1 MITEQLLLKAALS
14 FLVGGLYIGLMTI
27 IAERFGSKIGGL
39 LVALPSTIL
48 VSLIFISII
57 LGPTGLVQATIT
69 IPAAIGV
76 SIIFLAAFIFLYRF
90 LGLVAAYF
98 GAVAIW
104 FTIASSLVLLHL
116 DRILISML
124 LGLIFFAIGLS
135 YVRGQPHRKL
145 SSLHFS
151 RSAFTVRC
159 VFAGT
164 FVALAVL
171 LAGLLGPFWGGTL
184 SAFPAAFSATALILT
199 QAHGIE
205 FTTST
210 AKTMVLGA
218 AANIIFVAG
227 VFYLVPVVGVFSG
240 MILAYLLC
248 LVFAAGT
255 YRFIADRV

>member
-39 LVALPSTIL
+39 LIALPSTIL
-48 VSLIFISII
+48 VSLVFISII

-76 SIIFLAAFIFLYRF
+76 SIIFLSAFVFLYRF
-90 LGLVAAYF
+90 GILLAYF

-116 DRILISML
+116 DQMLVSIL
-124 LGLIFFAIGLS
+124 LGLVFFAIGLS

-145 SSLHFS
+145 PPLHFS
-151 RSAFTVRC
+151 QSAFAVRC
-159 VFAGT
+159 LFAGS

-184 SAFPAAFSATALILT
+184 SAFPAAFSATVLILT
-199 QAHGIE
+199 RAHGIE

-218 AANIIFVAG
+218 AANIVFVVG
-227 VFYLVPVVGVFSG
+227 VYYLVPVVGVLSG
-240 MILAYLLC
+240 MALAYLFC